1 MASLGKRKRLD
12 SRIKSHPSAARIY
25 NTDTKDELIADD
37 LAFFFFFL
45 SLSFAIW
52 KRRGSKDHI
61 RRYKEYTEEEERT
74 HRHAI
79 KVS

>member
-37 LAFFFFFL
+37 LAFFF
-45 SLSFAIW
+45 LSFFI
-52 KRRGSKDHI
+52 I
-61 RRYKEYTEEEERT
+61 RNMEK
-74 HRHAI
+74 
-79 KVS
+79 KGK